1 MFLSTRSA
9 PTALP
14 AFLRHTGTVHELRAP
29 PDTATHLGL
38 AVRMLAGLPAHVPVL
53 WVSITADW
61 YPPGLA
67 WAGLDPARCLFACVR
82 DDDEAL
88 GAAEVALR
96 GGMATAAACGGLG
109 RLAAKRLALAA
120 KRGDALGILLRH
132 APAQTT
138 QDSTAFASRWFVT
151 SAPGGILM
159 AELLYAKGA
168 MPSVYMIP
176 PEGGDV
182 RAPLAVPSLRQ
193 AG

>member
-1 MFLSTRSA
+1 MFLPIPPV

-14 AFLRHTGTVHELRAP
+14 SFLRHTGTLHELRAP

-38 AVRMLAGLPAHVPVL
+38 AVQMLATLPDHVPVL

-96 GGMATAAACGGLG
+96 GGMATAAACGGLS
-109 RLAAKRLALAA
+109 RLAARRLALAA
-120 KRGDALGILLRH
+120 KRGGALGILLRH
-132 APAQTT
+132 APAQTA

-151 SAPGGILM
+151 PAPGRTLM
-159 AELLYAKGA
+159 AEILYAKGT
-168 MPSVYMIP
+168 MPGVYMIP
-176 PEGGDV
+176 LEGSDV
-182 RAPLAVPSLRQ
+182 RAPLAIPGVRQ
-193 AG
+193 TG